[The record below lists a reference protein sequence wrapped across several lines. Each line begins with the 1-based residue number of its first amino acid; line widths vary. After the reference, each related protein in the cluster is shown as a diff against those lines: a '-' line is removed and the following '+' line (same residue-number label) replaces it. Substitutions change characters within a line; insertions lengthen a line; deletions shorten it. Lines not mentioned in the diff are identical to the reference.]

1 MTIKHF
7 PLDRIE
13 ANPFQVRLAEDA
25 EHVAKVALSIAHSG
39 LLQTPVGRAHPAE
52 GVSVAQLA
60 FGHTRL
66 AAYRRLRDEDV
77 AAGGTGGEWLTL
89 PVDVR
94 ELTDLELFELAIREN
109 IDRKD
114 LTPIEEA
121 RAMSTYREVFGKTS
135 AQIGELFGL
144 SDSAVRNRM
153 RLLELPRPVQES
165 VDSGGI
171 TENTARK
178 LLTVQKV
185 APKQVEE
192 LAEKLVKGGYHDLEA
207 IDFELD
213 GVMEESAHV
222 LCQEGGGR
230 APNAGGGLWKLDWK
244 GGVEKPTDRQLLK
257 MLPERFQPT
266 DVLNI
271 AEAVPG
277 DEKTITEVIEAFA
290 SGTDVA
296 GVVELFGIAEEPAA
310 WIRQLVAPPPCSACE
325 FHQVLNGVHY
335 CGIKPCWEQKKAA
348 WIASETRRIA
358 KKLGIPVYDAAKD
371 GKAMVS
377 APSSWTGTGHTFVF
391 RLEPSWQKL
400 LKAKDESLRL
410 QGTLP
415 DYREHVG
422 TGSEIVELI
431 RIGKAAEK
439 AKAERKRGQSSS
451 GIYDYQAKQKQ
462 WAEERRREEAS
473 EAFID
478 TITAPLFAEVLAPH
492 ENPEALQLLL
502 KALRGY
508 GERGKKLPEKRKER
522 LAVLREEVA
531 VHVLDDACGRIV
543 KIKGPKATA
552 KHLAGVAKTLGIRL
566 PKTWDETAAALEP
579 NPTRGRSSGK
589 AGVSTETEEEG

>member
-1 MTIKHF
+1 MTIKQF
-7 PLDRIE
+7 LLDRIE
-13 ANPFQVRLAEDA
+13 PNPFQVRLAEDL

-39 LLQTPVGRAHPAE
+39 LLQTPVGRAHPAD
-52 GVSVAQLA
+52 GDDVAQLA

-66 AAYRRLRDEDV
+66 AAYRRLRDEDI
-77 AAGGTGGEWLTL
+77 AAGGTGGEWLSL

-94 ELTDLELFELAIREN
+94 ELTDLDLFELAIREN

-121 RAMSTYREVFGKTS
+121 RAMVTYREVFGRTS

-185 APKQVEE
+185 APEQVEE
-192 LAEKLVKGGYHDLEA
+192 LAEKLVKGGYHDPEA
-207 IDFELD
+207 IDLELD
-213 GVMEESAHV
+213 GVMEDSAHS
-222 LCQEGGGR
+222 LCSEGGGR
-230 APNAGGGLWKLDWK
+230 VANAGGGLWKLDWK

-257 MLPERFQPT
+257 MLAERFQPT

-271 AEAVPG
+271 AEAMPG
-277 DEKTITEVIEAFA
+277 DEKTITEIIEAFA

-296 GVVELFGIAEEPAA
+296 GVVELFSIGEEVAA
-310 WIRQLVAPPPCSACE
+310 WIRQLVAPPACSACD
-325 FHQVLNGVHY
+325 FHQVLNGTHY

-348 WIASETRRIA
+348 WIASEARRIA
-358 KKLGIPVYDAAKD
+358 KKLGIPVYDPAKD
-371 GKAMVS
+371 GKTRVS
-377 APSSWTGTGHTFVF
+377 APSSWTGTGQT
-391 RLEPSWQKL
+391 LEPSWQKL
-400 LKAKDESLRL
+400 LKAKDESLRVR
-410 QGTLP
+410 GTSP

-422 TGSEIVELI
+422 TASEVVELI

-439 AKAERKRGQSSS
+439 AKADRKRGQSSS
-451 GIYDYQAKQKQ
+451 GTYDYEAQQKR
-462 WAEERRREEAS
+462 WAEEDRRRKLS
-473 EAFID
+473 EAFIK
-478 TITAPLFAEVLAPH
+478 TTAAPLFAEVLAPH
-492 ENPEALQLLL
+492 ENPEALQLLVKTML
-502 KALRGY
+502 GFL
-508 GERGKKLPEKRKER
+508 ERRKKLPEKRKER

-531 VHVLDDACGRIV
+531 VHVLGRACSSTV
-543 KIKGPKATA
+543 TAKGPKATA

-566 PKTWDETAAALEP
+566 PKNWDGTAAALEP
-579 NPTRGRSSGK
+579 AK
-589 AGVSTETEEEG
+589 AGVSTETEEDG

>member
-1 MTIKHF
+1 MTGKSIVTDVQ
-7 PLDRIE
+7 LECVD
-13 ANPFQVRLAEDA
+13 ANPFQVRLAEDP
-25 EHVAKVALSIAHSG
+25 EHVTKVALSIAHSD
-39 LLQTPVGRAHPAE
+39 LLQNPVGRQVGE
-52 GVSVAQLA
+52 RVQLA

-66 AAYRRLRDEDV
+66 AAFRQLRDEDI
-77 AAGGTGGEWLTL
+77 AAGGDGGKWREI

-121 RAMSTYREVFGKTS
+121 RAMVTYREVFGRTS

-185 APKQVEE
+185 APEQVEE
-192 LAEKLVKGGYHDLEA
+192 LAEKLVKGGYHDPEA
-207 IDFELD
+207 IDLELD
-213 GVMEESAHV
+213 GVMEDSAHS
-222 LCQEGGGR
+222 LCSEGGGR
-230 APNAGGGLWKLDWK
+230 VANAGGGLWKLDWK

-257 MLPERFQPT
+257 MLAERFQPT

-271 AEAVPG
+271 AEAMPG
-277 DEKTITEVIEAFA
+277 DEKTITEIIEAFA

-296 GVVELFGIAEEPAA
+296 GIVELFSIGEEVAA
-310 WIRQLVAPPPCSACE
+310 WIRQLVAPPACSACD
-325 FHQVLNGVHY
+325 FHQVLNGTHY

-358 KKLGIPVYDAAKD
+358 KKLGIPIYDAAKD
-371 GKAMVS
+371 GKAKVS
-377 APSSWTGTGHTFVF
+377 APQSYPWGSGK
-391 RLEPSWQKL
+391 LEASWQKL
-400 LKAKDESLRL
+400 LDAKDASLRVRGMTPRYTENS
-410 QGTLP
+410 GTA
-415 DYREHVG
+415 
-422 TGSEIVELI
+422 SEVVELI

-439 AKAERKRGQSSS
+439 AKAERKRSQSNSS
-451 GIYDYQAKQKQ
+451 TYDHEAQQRR
-462 WAEERRREEAS
+462 WAEEDRGRKLS
-473 EAFID
+473 EAFIK
-478 TITAPLFAEVLAPH
+478 TTAAPLFAEVLAPH
-492 ENPEALQLLL
+492 ENPEALQLFLNL
-502 KALRGY
+502 LRGW

-531 VHVLDDACGRIV
+531 VHVLDRACSRTV
-543 KIKGPKATA
+543 TNKGPKATA

-566 PKTWDETAAALEP
+566 PKNWDETAAALEP
-579 NPTRGRSSGK
+579 KK
-589 AGVSTETEEEG
+589 AGVSTETEEDK